1 MSGQS
6 YATAP
11 AVGTSLGLQA
21 LGTPTP
27 VPRASTAVL
36 HDIGRA
42 AVASLYD
49 ELALWPKPGLVSFV
63 DAGSHRDMDATTF
76 MRSLFA
82 LRHYFP
88 KMAVAGAGGATGSAF
103 QAFEV
108 VEAIGIDAERR
119 MLRATG
125 GVNTHRGAIFTLGLL
140 CASAGALRAQGRP
153 AGPVAVRETL
163 RTLWGEALRARRV
176 GAVGEN
182 GAKAAKGANGSN
194 GQRAAVR
201 DGLRGARDE
210 AALAFPTVF
219 ECAVPALAQARRQRL
234 DDRHA
239 RVQALFHIIAVLDDT
254 NLAHRGGL
262 AGLRW
267 AQAAARGFLSAGGAA
282 RPDALE
288 HAAAI
293 HRDFVARR
301 LSPGGAADV
310 LAAVCLLE
318 RIGERADESSGACTT
333 ACSGPCTTERSGT
346 CTTERSGACTT
357 ACSGPCTTERSCACT
372 TERTAERISAP
383 ITEHIPELVGAS
395 R

>member
-1 MSGQS
+1 M
-6 YATAP
+6 
-11 AVGTSLGLQA
+11 GLQA
-21 LGTPTP
+21 LGTLGTLGTPTP
-27 VPRASTAVL
+27 APRAPTAVL

-42 AVASLYD
+42 AIASLYD

-88 KMAVAGAGGATGSAF
+88 QMAVAGAAEATGSAF
-103 QAFEV
+103 VAFEV
-108 VEAIGIDAERR
+108 LESIGIDAERR

-125 GVNTHRGAIFTLGLL
+125 GVNTHRGAVFTLGLL

-163 RTLWGEALRARRV
+163 RTHWGEALLARRV
-176 GAVGEN
+176 GASGEK
-182 GAKAAKGANGSN
+182 GAKWANGSN
-194 GQRAAVR
+194 GQRAALR
-201 DGLRGARDE
+201 DGLRGAGDE

-318 RIGERADESSGACTT
+318 RIGERADERSGAWTT
-333 ACSGPCTTERSGT
+333 ERIGPCTTE
-346 CTTERSGACTT
+346 
-357 ACSGPCTTERSCACT
+357 
-372 TERTAERISAP
+372 
-383 ITEHIPELVGAS
+383 HIPEPVGAS